1 MVSFWVL
8 AVLFLTFYDRALIL
22 FDPAI
27 SPSIKAEDYDFW
39 PIFITSL
46 GATIIGGIFIASIE
60 VLYFDKLLRK
70 KPFGISMLIKTG
82 FYMVN
87 ILFFTS
93 LAEIVKNHLLIENSL
108 SYESVIDMYVAFF
121 SSPRSLSIWVFW
133 GIAVSLA
140 LFILQI
146 SEKLG
151 QGVLFSYILGKYHR
165 PRQEFRIFMFLD
177 LKSSTSYAE
186 QLGHIKYSRLIQDC
200 FYDLTDVVRNH
211 QAQIYQYV
219 GDEVVLTWKIK
230 NGLRNQNC
238 INTYFNFKKVLDK
251 RRLYYKKVYG
261 LIPEFKAGL
270 DSGPIT
276 VAEVGELK
284 KELAYHGDIINT
296 ASRIQEMCNQ
306 YQSNIL
312 ISERLR
318 NQLNGDVDKEFKL
331 IGNIQLKGKNKAINI
346 FRVSNISP

>member
-1 MVSFWVL
+1 VSFWVL
-8 AVLFLTFYDRALIL
+8 AVLFLTFYDRALLL

-27 SPSIKAEDYDFW
+27 SPAIEAEDYDFW
-39 PIFITSL
+39 TIFIISL
-46 GATIIGGIFIASIE
+46 AATIIGGIFIASIE

-93 LAEIVKNHLLIENSL
+93 LAEIVNNYLRSENSL
-108 SYESVIDMYVAFF
+108 SLESVIDIYAAFF
-121 SSPRSLSIWVFW
+121 SSPRSLSIWIFW
-133 GIAVSLA
+133 GIAVTLA

-146 SEKLG
+146 SDKLG

-165 PRQEFRIFMFLD
+165 PRQESRIFMFLD

-200 FYDLTDVVRNH
+200 FYDLTDVVTNH
-211 QAQIYQYV
+211 QAQIYQYI
-219 GDEVVLTWKIK
+219 GDEVVLTWKVK
-230 NGLRNQNC
+230 DGLSNQNC
-238 INTYFNFKKVLDK
+238 INTYFDFEKGLLK
-251 RRLYYKKVYG
+251 RRQHYEKEYG
-261 LIPEFKAGL
+261 LMPEFKAGL

-306 YQSNIL
+306 YQSKIL
-312 ISERLR
+312 ISERLK
-318 NQLNGDVDKEFKL
+318 NQLNGDVEREFEL
-331 IGNIQLKGKNKAINI
+331 IGNIKLKGKNQAINVY
-346 FRVSNISP
+346 RVSNVSP